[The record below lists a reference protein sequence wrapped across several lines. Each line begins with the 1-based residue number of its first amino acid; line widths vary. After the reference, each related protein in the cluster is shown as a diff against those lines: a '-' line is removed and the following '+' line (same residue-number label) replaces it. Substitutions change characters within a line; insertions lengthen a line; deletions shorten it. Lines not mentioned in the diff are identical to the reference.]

1 MLRLLTLN
9 LQHAQ
14 LGALAPAPA
23 GPGADPRD
31 PRAAREV
38 LVALAGQL
46 AALGPDV
53 IALQEV
59 DLGQA
64 RSGRLNQVAE
74 LASALGWPHHRL
86 AATYAGGVTGLRRR
100 PRRSGLTRRGDDV
113 LGPALAAAGRPL
125 AGFGNA
131 LLSRYPVAAWHVR
144 RLGRGPALLTR
155 RGGAV
160 GRGQLR
166 AALDPRS
173 YRLETSTARVLLA
186 ARVSLPTGVLPGAGG
201 LAVGSTHLATR
212 PDVAAAQLAGAW
224 AALTRLPGP
233 HALAGDLNLRPEEV
247 RSLGV
252 GRLLGEGPTYP
263 ADGPRYRIDHVL
275 TDPWPLDA
283 HGRPLVPGPRDAG
296 GAGWSGA
303 VPGAAGGAVPGAGG
317 PPLASDAGHRIRDAV
332 PGAGGPPAGAPSPG
346 VHLVA
351 RDWGSTTLLVSDHA
365 ATWVDLET
373 VGV

>member
-23 GPGADPRD
+23 GPGTRD

-74 LASALGWPHHRL
+74 LASALGWTHHRL

-155 RGGAV
+155 HGGGVA
-160 GRGQLR
+160 GRGRLR

-173 YRLETSTARVLLA
+173 YCLETSTARVLLA
-186 ARVSLPTGVLPGAGG
+186 AQVSLPTGVLPGAGG

-283 HGRPLVPGPRDAG
+283 HGQPLVPGPRDAG
-296 GAGWSGA
+296 GAGWSGVGGV
-303 VPGAAGGAVPGAGG
+303 VPGAAGAVPGTAGW
-317 PPLASDAGHRIRDAV
+317 SDVGGVV
-332 PGAGGPPAGAPSPG
+332 PGVGGAPAGAPSPG

-373 VGV
+373 VGA

>member
-1 MLRLLTLN
+1 MTTSW
-9 LQHAQ
+9 A
-14 LGALAPAPA
+14 
-23 GPGADPRD
+23 
-31 PRAAREV
+31 
-38 LVALAGQL
+38 
-46 AALGPDV
+46 
-53 IALQEV
+53 
-59 DLGQA
+59 
-64 RSGRLNQVAE
+64 
-74 LASALGWPHHRL
+74 
-86 AATYAGGVTGLRRR
+86 
-100 PRRSGLTRRGDDV
+100 RRSRPPD
-113 LGPALAAAGRPL
+113 APL

-131 LLSRYPVAAWHVR
+131 LISRYPVAAWHVR

-155 RGGAV
+155 RGGAA

-186 ARVSLPTGVLPGAGG
+186 AQVSLPTGVLPGAGG

-233 HALAGDLNLRPEEV
+233 HVLAGDLNLRPEEV

-263 ADGPRYRIDHVL
+263 ADGPRHRIDHVL

-283 HGRPLVPGPRDAG
+283 HGRPLVPGPRDVG
-296 GAGWSGA
+296 GVGWSG
-303 VPGAAGGAVPGAGG
+303 V
-317 PPLASDAGHRIRDAV
+317 V

-346 VHLVA
+346 VRLVA

-373 VGV
+373 VGA